1 MVAAKGPENHQR
13 ERSGTS
19 ERGPVRL
26 LASFLLVLG
35 LLLASIGAAEPVRI
49 LFVGAHPDDDSG
61 ATACLGEL
69 VAEGRARV
77 AVVTLSRGEG
87 GGNALGPESGS
98 SLGRLREREERAAL
112 GTLGIDTVDY
122 LDRVDW
128 GYTTSEE
135 VTDERWDGS
144 QVLSRLVTLVRR
156 QRPDVIV
163 TMNPYPSGHG
173 HHQFAA
179 RMATEAYF
187 AAGDPSLKDGLDP
200 WTPRRLVYALSYGQE
215 GFAPDFVYRPTPAAA
230 ERELRALRLYASQ
243 GWDALPELGPA
254 FVLGP
259 EAFAVA
265 HTRVPGSVS
274 MLDGLE
280 GTPGTPRSSP
290 PPPPD
295 LTVELAPIPEVAR
308 YRDWAGKLGLDL
320 VVARPEATM
329 VVGRPSRVP
338 LELSNRTRE
347 PRLVTVAPPAT
358 PAVRWLSAPGP
369 VQVPPGTSRAELVG
383 EALRTG
389 PIEIPEGVL
398 EGVPWLVV
406 PPCRRPWTIDGT
418 LEAEGPGTALTELW
432 EGAASHCQGRFWLEW
447 EPDWIDLAVEVQD
460 DVVVSQIAPQDA
472 AGHWRTDA
480 VELTL
485 DPSGASPST
494 LTTFKLGI
502 IAFTRQGQPLA
513 FRDADA
519 RPGPVPGL
527 EVATRRTPTG
537 YALEA
542 RIPRAEIGPLA
553 PEFGLNVLLYD
564 ADDARADTGANANLS
579 RVGWSA
585 WPEVMGN
592 PRLWGRAALEGSASP
607 RSKAR

>member
-1 MVAAKGPENHQR
+1 M
-13 ERSGTS
+13 
-19 ERGPVRL
+19 RL
-26 LASFLLVLG
+26 LAPFLLVLA
-35 LLLASIGAAEPVRI
+35 LLLATVRATGPVRI

-61 ATACLGEL
+61 ATALLGEL

-87 GGNALGPESGS
+87 GGNASGQGS
-98 SLGRLREREERAAL
+98 GAGLGRLREREERAAL
-112 GTLGIDTVDY
+112 GTLGIDTVEY

-135 VTDERWDGS
+135 VTAARWNAS
-144 QVLSRLVTLVRR
+144 EVLDRLVHLVRR
-156 QRPDVIV
+156 ERPDVIV

-187 AAGDPSLKDGLDP
+187 AAGDPARQDGLAP
-200 WTPRRLVYALSYGQE
+200 WSPRRLVYALSYGQE
-215 GFAPDFVYRPTPAAA
+215 GFQPDFVYRPSAAAA

-259 EAFAVA
+259 EGFAVA
-265 HTRVPGSVS
+265 HTRLPGSAG

-280 GTPGTPRSSP
+280 GTPGTPRPCP

-308 YRDWAGKLGLDL
+308 YRAWARKLGLDL

-329 VVGRPSRVP
+329 VVGRASRVP
-338 LELSNRTRE
+338 LEITNRTGTART
-347 PRLVTVAPPAT
+347 LTITPPTT
-358 PAVRWLSAPGP
+358 PAVDWQTAPFSLRAPTGS
-369 VQVPPGTSRAELVG
+369 SRTELVG
-383 EALRTG
+383 VARRTG
-389 PIEIPEGVL
+389 RMETPEGVL
-398 EGVPWLVV
+398 EGVPWLEV
-406 PPCRRPWTIDGT
+406 PPCRRPWTVDGR
-418 LEAEGPGTALTELW
+418 LEAGGPGTPLTELW
-432 EGAASHCQGRFWLEW
+432 EGSPSHCQGRFWLEW
-447 EPDWIDLAVEVQD
+447 EADWLDLAVEVQD
-460 DVVVSQIAPQDA
+460 DVVISQIAPEDA

-485 DPSGASPST
+485 DPSGASEST

-502 IAFTRQGQPLA
+502 VAFARDGRPLA

-519 RPGPVPGL
+519 HPGAVPGL
-527 EVATRRTPTG
+527 QVATRLTPTG
-537 YALEA
+537 YVLEA
-542 RIPRAEIGPLA
+542 RIPRSEVGPLA
-553 PEFGLNVLLYD
+553 PELGLNVLLYD
-564 ADDARADTGANANLS
+564 ADDAKAGPGANANLS

-592 PRLWGRAALEGSASP
+592 PRLWGRAALEGSAAP
-607 RSKAR
+607 RSKPR